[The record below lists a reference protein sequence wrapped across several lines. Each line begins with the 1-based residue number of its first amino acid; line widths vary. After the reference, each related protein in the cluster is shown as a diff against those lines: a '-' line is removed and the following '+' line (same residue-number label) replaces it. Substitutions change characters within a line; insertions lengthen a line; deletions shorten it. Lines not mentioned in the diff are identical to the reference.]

1 MWAQESRIILVIVL
15 LYLIN
20 SKPGQNCLCGTR
32 SKNTNRCFF
41 RDKNY
46 QEYQCLRN
54 MNDREEFL
62 TTAGSMLGMDLEA
75 ECNYKNRVFTFCIEY
90 LTEFD

>member
-1 MWAQESRIILVIVL
+1 
-15 LYLIN
+15 
-20 SKPGQNCLCGTR
+20 
-32 SKNTNRCFF
+32 
-41 RDKNY
+41 
-46 QEYQCLRN
+46 